1 MANQNNNKGGQ
12 QQDVNQLLKVRRE
25 KLQNLQEA
33 GKDPFQITKYNVT
46 HHSSDVKELYNAHEA
61 EILGDRK
68 APDVEG
74 LDDAAKRE
82 VINNDYNER
91 REIMDAKPIE
101 VSIAGRMM
109 FKRVMGKASF
119 CNIQDLKG
127 NIQVYVA
134 RDNVGE
140 DSYAD
145 FKKSDIGDIYGVKG
159 FAFRT
164 KTGEISI
171 HAEEI
176 TLLSKSLQILPEKFH
191 GLTDTDTRYRQRYV
205 DLIMNQES
213 KEVFIKRSQI
223 LKEIRNFLAGR
234 DFMEVETPMLVSN
247 AGGAAARPFE
257 THYNALNED
266 VKLRISLELYLKRL
280 IVGGLERVYEI
291 GRVFR
296 NEGVDTRH
304 NPEFTLMELYQAYT
318 DYEGM
323 MELTESMF
331 RYLAEKVCGSTKISY
346 NGVEI
351 DLGKPF
357 ARMTMIDAIKKY
369 AGVDFDQVPDDAAA
383 KKLADEHHIEYEE
396 RHKKGDI
403 VNLFFEEYCE
413 KELIQPTFIM
423 DHPIEISPLTK
434 KKPSDPTK
442 VERFE
447 LFCNTWEMCNA
458 YSELNDP
465 IDQRERFA
473 AQDANAAAGDDE
485 AEHTDEDFLNA
496 LEIGMPP
503 TGGIGY
509 GIDRLVMLLTDSQ
522 AIRDVLLFPTMKS
535 LDGVNKKN
543 DVNNTASEA
552 PEKNVKTESEKI
564 DFSNVKIEPIF
575 EEMVDFDTFSKSDFR
590 AVKILA
596 CEAVPKS
603 KKLLKFTLDDGE
615 RKDRVIL
622 SGIHEY
628 YEPEELVG
636 KTAIAIVNLPPRK
649 MMGIDSEGMLISAV
663 HEEDGHEGLNL
674 LMVDDHIPAGAKLY

>member
-1 MANQNNNKGGQ
+1 MGDQ
-12 QQDVNQLLKVRRE
+12 QKNTQEPDVSQLRKVRRE
-25 KLQNLQEA
+25 KLADLQA
-33 GKDPFQITKYNVT
+33 NGKNPFEITKYDVT
-46 HHSSDVKELYNAHEA
+46 CHATDIKENFE
-61 EILGDRK
+61 EM
-68 APDVEG
+68 EG
-74 LDDAAKRE
+74 KH
-82 VINNDYNER
+82 
-91 REIMDAKPIE
+91 
-101 VSIAGRMM
+101 VSVAGRVMQ
-109 FKRVMGKASF
+109 KRVMGKASF
-119 CNIQDLKG
+119 CNILDLSG
-127 NIQVYVA
+127 NIQSYVA
-134 RDNVGE
+134 RDSIGE
-140 DSYAD
+140 ESYKD
-145 FKKSDIGDIYGVKG
+145 FKKLDIGDIIGIEGEVFK
-159 FAFRT
+159 T

-171 HAEEI
+171 HASAVK
-176 TLLSKSLQILPEKFH
+176 LLSKSLQILPEKFH
-191 GLTDTDTRYRQRYV
+191 GLTNTDTRYRQRYV
-205 DLIMNQES
+205 DLIVNP
-213 KEVFIKRSQI
+213 EVRDTFIKRSRIISAVRRYLDGQ
-223 LKEIRNFLAGR
+223 G
-234 DFMEVETPMLVSN
+234 FMEVETPMLVAN

-257 THYNALNED
+257 THFNALNED
-266 VKLRISLELYLKRL
+266 LKLRISLELYLKRL

-296 NEGVDTRH
+296 NEGLDTRH

-318 DYEGM
+318 DYNGM
-323 MELTESMF
+323 MDLTENLY
-331 RYLAEKVCGSTKISY
+331 RHVAQEVLGTTKIVY
-346 NGVEI
+346 KGIEM
-351 DLGKPF
+351 DLGEPF
-357 ARMTMIDAIKKY
+357 ERITMVDAVKKY
-369 AGVDFDQVPDDAAA
+369 AGVDWNEVETLEQARELA
-383 KKLADEHHIEYEE
+383 KEHNLEFEE

-403 VNLFFEEYCE
+403 LNLFFEEYVE
-413 KELIQPTFIM
+413 EHLLQPTFVM
-423 DHPIEISPLTK
+423 DHPVEISPLTK
-434 KKPSDPTK
+434 KKPENPNY

-447 LFCNTWEMCNA
+447 FFMNGWEMANA

-473 AQDANAAAGDDE
+473 AQEEAFAAGDEE
-485 AEHTDEDFLNA
+485 ANHTDEDFLNA

-503 TGGIGY
+503 TGGIGF
-509 GIDRLVMLLTDSQ
+509 GIDRMCMLLTGAE

-622 SGIHEY
+622 SGIHDY

-649 MMGIDSEGMLISAV
+649 MM
-663 HEEDGHEGLNL
+663 
-674 LMVDDHIPAGAKLY
+674 